1 MTLSAEDIEAGA
13 HDSGQHDPRQ
23 PEPSS
28 WPMSQST
35 PTGPLAGVVIADFS
49 RVLAGPYCTMLLA
62 DMGATVIKVEGPG
75 GDDTRQWIPPHRDGV
90 STYYLAVNRNKHSL
104 VLDLKDAE
112 DLRTAQELLSAAD
125 VFVENFKPGGLE
137 KFGLDAETVARR
149 WPELVHVSITG
160 FGTEG
165 GRTMPGYDLLAQGVS
180 GFMSVTGDP
189 EGSPQRAGVAMF
201 DVITGLHAA
210 VGILGALREREVSGV
225 GQHLALDLLS
235 SALSGLVNQTT
246 GYVACGNVPRRL
258 GNDHPSLYPYGP
270 FPAKDR
276 ELIVCIGNDRQF
288 SRLVSRLG
296 LPELAADPRF
306 ATMEA
311 RNRHRDELRP
321 QLVKALAEGTA
332 QEWFDALQA
341 EGVPCSPILGIDEGV
356 EFAASLGLEPV
367 VETGRGDAAVPTI
380 RHPVSYSRTPASYP
394 KQPPTLG
401 EDHESVL
408 AWLAERR
415 EQHGHAPE
423 NPGLPGKPA
432 GES

>member
-1 MTLSAEDIEAGA
+1 MTLSAEDVGT
-13 HDSGQHDPRQ
+13 GTQGPQQQDPA
-23 PEPSS
+23 S
-28 WPMSQST
+28 WPTSQTT

-104 VLDLKDAE
+104 VLDLKDPD
-112 DLRTAQELLSAAD
+112 DLRTAYELLDAAD

-137 KFGLDAETVARR
+137 KFGLDADAVASR

-160 FGTEG
+160 FGTTG
-165 GRTMPGYDLLAQGVS
+165 GATMPGYDLLAQGVS

-210 VGILGALREREVSGV
+210 VGILGALREREVSGK

-246 GYVACGNVPRRL
+246 GYAACGNVPRRL

-276 ELIVCIGNDRQF
+276 DLIICVGNDRQF
-288 SRLVSRLG
+288 ARLVSRLG
-296 LPELAADPRF
+296 MPELAEDPRF
-306 ATMEA
+306 STMEA
-311 RNRHRDELRP
+311 RNGHRDELRP
-321 QLVKALAEGTA
+321 LLTGALAEATA

-341 EGVPCSPILGIDEGV
+341 DGVPCSPILGIDEGV

-367 VETGRGDAAVPTI
+367 VDSGRGASAVPTI
-380 RHPVSYSRTPASYP
+380 RHPVTYSRTPASYP
-394 KQPPTLG
+394 KQPPALG
-401 EDHESVL
+401 EDQESVL
-408 AWLAERR
+408 AWLSQRHQQRGRPDGGAE
-415 EQHGHAPE
+415 
-423 NPGLPGKPA
+423 PA
-432 GES
+432 EGAR